1 MDAEFILKAI
11 EQTIYNGSIR
21 MRVTLP
27 ERNPEYVHYL
37 VALINNRMVSMSKED
52 VMKLVKISGDGVFN
66 KEGRKFVITMTPEFD
81 PAFFARTAPHFLEHI
96 EVGVR

>member
-1 MDAEFILKAI
+1 
-11 EQTIYNGSIR
+11 
-21 MRVTLP
+21 MRIAA
-27 ERNPEYVHYL
+27 
-37 VALINNRMVSMSKED
+37 VAFQKQFQLMRA
-52 VMKLVKISGDGVFN
+52 LFCKISGDGVFN